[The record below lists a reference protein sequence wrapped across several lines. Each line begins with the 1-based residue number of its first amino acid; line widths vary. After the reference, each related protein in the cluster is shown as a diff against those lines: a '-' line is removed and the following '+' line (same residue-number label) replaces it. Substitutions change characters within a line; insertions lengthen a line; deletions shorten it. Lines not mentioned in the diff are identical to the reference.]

1 MGCCDQ
7 LLPSPGHT
15 SLQLSGADAEFSDVT
30 TQVVETTPRSSW
42 SLLRESKRILAWLP
56 EGRSLPE
63 HTWAQRH
70 RMIVRFALVQAIGV
84 GLFGVVRGYSLTLCF
99 LDALLVGT
107 PAVLALYK
115 GVSRRARTIS
125 ATVSLMFASAT
136 IVDLAGGSDV
146 AHFHF
151 FVMVAV
157 VALYQD
163 WTAFGVCILITVV
176 HHAVLGTI
184 DPDIVYGDATERNN
198 PVVWSFIHGA
208 FVLAESIA
216 LLIAWKANEQQELSD
231 ALTRLPNRTAFVEQL
246 EKSLADPDLLVSVL
260 FIDIDNF
267 KQINDS
273 VGHHAGDYVLCY
285 LGERLREVVREGDVV
300 ARLGGDEFAIYVRGG
315 VAQAAIVATRLLNV
329 LQESVVIDGREL
341 QVHASIGVAD
351 SDLARSRRAD
361 DLLRD
366 ADLAMYLAKSS
377 GRNRFVTYTAG
388 VDQQVRQRAELATD
402 IHRALEADELELHFQ
417 PIVTGSD
424 ASLVGVEALLRWRHP
439 VRGLVPPIEF
449 IPLAEET
456 GDIREIGAW
465 VLRTAA
471 AQVAQWQTVIP
482 GCEALRLAVNLS
494 PVQMR
499 DSSLVETITTILHAS
514 GLDPRFLT
522 LEVTESML
530 LLDLEAARRQLH
542 ALRAL
547 GIRVAI
553 DDFGTGYSSLSYL
566 SRLPAD
572 VVKID
577 QSFVRDLANGSN
589 SVVLVRAVIEMATA
603 LNLDVV
609 AEGVEAVP
617 QQVALNELGCPH
629 SQGYL
634 YSPAVPAAEFAELAA
649 NWPSHLVEIRGN
661 RVSEAPIPR

>member
-1 MGCCDQ
+1 MSSAFGRSCRI
-7 LLPSPGHT
+7 G
-15 SLQLSGADAEFSDVT
+15 GVT
-30 TQVVETTPRSSW
+30 TEVVERGAHSPW
-42 SLLRESKRILAWLP
+42 DWLREPKQLLAWLP

-63 HTWAQRH
+63 HTWAKRH
-70 RMIVRFALVQAIGV
+70 RMIVRFALIQAVGV
-84 GLFGVVRGYSLTLCF
+84 GLFGVLRGNSLTLCL

-107 PAVLALYK
+107 PAVLALYV

-176 HHAVLGTI
+176 HHALLGTI

-246 EKSLADPDLLVSVL
+246 EKSLTDPDLLVSVL

-273 VGHHAGDYVLCY
+273 VGHHAGDYALCY
-285 LGERLREVVREGDVV
+285 LGERLREVVREGDAV
-300 ARLGGDEFAIYVRGG
+300 ARLGGDEFAIFVRGG

-351 SDLARSRRAD
+351 SELARSRRAE

-388 VDQQVRQRAELATD
+388 VDQEVRRRAELATD
-402 IHRALEADELELHFQ
+402 IHRALEADELEVHFQ
-417 PIVTGSD
+417 PVVTGSD
-424 ASLVGVEALLRWRHP
+424 ASLAGVEALLRWRHP

-471 AQVAQWQTVIP
+471 AQVAEWQRSIP
-482 GCEALRLAVNLS
+482 GCEALSLAVNLS

-499 DSSLVETITTILHAS
+499 DSSLVETITTILHAG

-577 QSFVRDLANGSN
+577 QSFVRDLECGSS

-603 LNLDVV
+603 LNLDIV
-609 AEGVEAVP
+609 AEGVEAEQ

-634 YSPAVPAAEFAELAA
+634 YSPAVPAPEFAEMAA
-649 NWPSHLVEIRGN
+649 RWSSHLVEIRGR